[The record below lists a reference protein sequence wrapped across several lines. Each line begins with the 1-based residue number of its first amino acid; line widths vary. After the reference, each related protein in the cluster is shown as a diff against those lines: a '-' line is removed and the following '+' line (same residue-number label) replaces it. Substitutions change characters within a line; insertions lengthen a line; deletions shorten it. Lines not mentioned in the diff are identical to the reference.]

1 MSHPRNEAIFK
12 DESGLEG
19 VFRLAEMHSLVA
31 AIGDKLG
38 FEMTG
43 ENTGG
48 R

>member
-48 R
+48 Q